1 MNTEHPIT
9 ERIVARAAPWKTL
22 KWRSVL
28 LFAAV
33 ALVLPWVLLLAGPGN
48 FFIHMLIMFFLWS
61 VVAQSWN
68 LVLGVAGIFSLA
80 QLALFAIGGWT
91 TGVLSLSFGWNP
103 WVSLML
109 APVAAT
115 LAALLLGLP
124 ILRLRGVYVVLLT
137 LAFSE
142 LLRNYATNGP
152 QVISGGGYGLN
163 GVPRLSSGLQPTG
176 NNLVFSYYVAFLFFM
191 LATFAIWRIF
201 HSPVGVAFNALRDSE
216 AYAISRGINPYSIN
230 LFLFGFSAFFTGLA
244 GGIMTNYL
252 GSIAPS
258 VFSFSVLVSVLAM
271 IVIGGWGSFGGPI
284 LGTALVLSLQEG
296 LRDLSSYRTL
306 VLGLALALIAVVAPQ
321 GLWPMLRDSVQR
333 FLDEPQERTEVSE
346 YDPSSAPDPVAA
358 AHVDEKHD
366 GTLDSS
372 SGP

>member
-1 MNTEHPIT
+1 MNTEHSTT
-9 ERIVARAAPWKTL
+9 ERIVSRAAPWRTL
-22 KWRSVL
+22 NWRSVL
-28 LFAAV
+28 LFGAAAV
-33 ALVLPWVLLLAGPGN
+33 VLPWVLLLFGAGN

-80 QLALFAIGGWT
+80 HLALFAIGGWT

-115 LAALLLGLP
+115 IAALLLGLP

-142 LLRNYATNGP
+142 LLRNYVTNGP
-152 QVISGGGYGLN
+152 KVISGGGYGLI
-163 GVPRLSSGLQPTG
+163 GVPRLSLGLEG
-176 NNLVFSYYVAFLFFM
+176 NYLVFSYYLAFFFFV

-216 AYAISRGINPYSIN
+216 PYAISRGINPYRIK
-230 LFLFGFSAFFTGLA
+230 LFLFGFSAFFAGLA
-244 GGIMTNYL
+244 GGIMTHYL

-258 VFSFSVLVSVLAM
+258 IFSFTVLVNVLAM

-284 LGTALVLSLQEG
+284 LGTALILTLQEG

-306 VLGLALALIAVVAPQ
+306 ALGLALAFIAVIAPQ

-333 FLDEPQERTEVSE
+333 FLDAPQGGIEVTEN
-346 YDPSSAPDPVAA
+346 DQSSAPDPA

-366 GTLDSS
+366 GTLDNSN
-372 SGP
+372 GP